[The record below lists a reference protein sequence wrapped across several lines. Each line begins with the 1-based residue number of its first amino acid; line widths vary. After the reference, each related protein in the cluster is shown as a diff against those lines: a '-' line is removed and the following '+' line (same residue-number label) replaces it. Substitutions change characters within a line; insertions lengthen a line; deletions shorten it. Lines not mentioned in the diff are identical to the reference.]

1 MKKLAVYIMIAVM
14 CLCLCACSNSCGR
27 DGSPTPAEVTPL
39 PTTTPA
45 PVTAAPV
52 TAPGA
57 APAIEGGFSPDL
69 STAPGGAASNSEAAA
84 IPTAGADHA
93 NSGTGAVPAATPAPT
108 AAPTPTPAPT
118 PVPTPAPT
126 PAPAPAAARVYAIKS
141 PTDEYIIEGGFAQF
155 VARAENET
163 GITWF
168 IATPDAGMC
177 VTAQEAPRYFPGLV
191 VQGYNTDTLTL
202 GNIPLAMSGFKIQA
216 RYDGYGGPVHTN
228 MATVWVVTL
237 KEAIAS
243 GYYNPGYTTPGYSS
257 PSTGIPGVT
266 PGYSWAP

>member
-14 CLCLCACSNSCGR
+14 CLCLCACTNSCGR
-27 DGSPTPAEVTPL
+27 DSFVPTPAEVTPL

-45 PVTAAPV
+45 PVTPMPASTPE
-52 TAPGA
+52 A

-69 STAPGGAASNSEAAA
+69 SAAPGGAASNSEAAA
-84 IPTAGADHA
+84 IP
-93 NSGTGAVPAATPAPT
+93 AVS
-108 AAPTPTPAPT
+108 AAPVTSGANADSGASSAAPASTPAPT
-118 PVPTPAPT
+118 PVPTPAAT
-126 PAPAPAAARVYAIKS
+126 PAPTPAPAAARVYATKS

-155 VARAENET
+155 VARAENDT

-168 IATPDAGMC
+168 LATPDASRC
-177 VTAQEAPRYFPGLV
+177 VTILEAPHYFPGLV

-202 GNIPLAMSGFKIQA
+202 GNIPLSMSGYKIQA

-243 GYYNPGYTTPGYSS
+243 GYYNPGYTAPGYSS
-257 PSTGIPGVT
+257 PAAGIPGVT